1 MSVIPRMSGHM
12 SRILR
17 IMAERTPGSTV
28 DARDLLGAAGLPP
41 GIGYPIVHRLCDRGL
56 LRRHW
61 EDIDP
66 VVEGRPR
73 SCHYTLTTLGF
84 AHLVAAGGNL
94 SSTSRS
100 RQPKAM
106 SR

>member
-1 MSVIPRMSGHM
+1 
-12 SRILR
+12 
-17 IMAERTPGSTV
+17 MAERTPGSSV

-41 GIGYPIVHRLCDRGL
+41 GIGYPIVHRLCYRGL

-66 VVEGRPR
+66 VAAGRPR
-73 SCHYTLTTLGF
+73 GCRYTLTDLGF
-84 AHLVAAGGNL
+84 AQLIAAGDNRPSASHG
-94 SSTSRS
+94 